1 MGPFVARQH
10 RIRFSDLIYWQNSVS
25 SRSTVSGGIDRSTA
39 RDCLSRLRGGGFDV
53 RDPRC

>member
-10 RIRFSDLIYWQNSVS
+10 RIRFSTLIYWQNSVS

-39 RDCLSRLRGGGFDV
+39 RDCLGRLRGGGFDV
-53 RDPRC
+53 GDPGC